1 MGASWGPW
9 GAAHQEHTAQCG
21 GGAECL
27 QRVMGRECA
36 SCAHGLGLAR
46 GSLAGTLC
54 RGARVPRL
62 GKQTPDHAS
71 GPHPPAGHSIRS
83 LGRSHQECPRPVPG
97 GGGPA
102 CLHPCSPRG
111 PPSVPPQSPEVPGGP
126 ALQCTQLASCC
137 PLDQSCFPA
146 SAIWGHLP
154 NELFTLSQV
163 CCCGTQKD
171 TDPRGAGGSASAR
184 GVNGRG
190 WNGQWRPLCTDRLG
204 W

>member
-27 QRVMGRECA
+27 QRVMGQECA
-36 SCAHGLGLAR
+36 SCSRGLGLAR

-62 GKQTPDHAS
+62 GEQTPDHAS
-71 GPHPPAGHSIRS
+71 GPHPPVVHPTGVWAAATRSVLDPCLEVAGQHACILAPRGDPQVCPHSLQRS
-83 LGRSHQECPRPVPG
+83 LVGQLS
-97 GGGPA
+97 
-102 CLHPCSPRG
+102 S
-111 PPSVPPQSPEVPGGP
+111 SVPSWLPAVPWI
-126 ALQCTQLASCC
+126 S
-137 PLDQSCFPA
+137 PA
-146 SAIWGHLP
+146 SLP